1 MCARGRA
8 WERRSLLGRAG
19 LVGSPAGRL
28 VHGVCG
34 GVPLVPGEGGHQ
46 AAATA
51 GVAALPCLVLARL
64 VKYGCC
70 CPWPRG
76 APRGGQLALRGSV
89 VVVKLLHRCCDGPQY
104 GCSPVS
110 RFRLYVVTSM
120 LGLASMLEVLPL
132 TRRVSRSR
140 LLKGGATVNTTLC
153 RTHELKSGD
162 RRRPETER
170 QGLTPRPS
178 HDSRVASREFVTHR
192 VRYTGTARPNPI
204 IGTPG
209 VVTCA
214 SSLRCELHSRLQSPQ
229 VTTED
234 CPKTLLRDSSIQRP
248 G

>member
-1 MCARGRA
+1 MAHRPAGWSSGLDACPSMLRRPCGRA
-8 WERRSLLGRAG
+8 MRSKGRVDVDA
-19 LVGSPAGRL
+19 VASKP
-28 VHGVCG
+28 
-34 GVPLVPGEGGHQ
+34 
-46 AAATA
+46 
-51 GVAALPCLVLARL
+51 GVA
-64 VKYGCC
+64 KKCC
-70 CPWPRG
+70 
-76 APRGGQLALRGSV
+76 
-89 VVVKLLHRCCDGPQY
+89 
-104 GCSPVS
+104 
-110 RFRLYVVTSM
+110 
-120 LGLASMLEVLPL
+120 
-132 TRRVSRSR
+132 RSR
-140 LLKGGATVNTTLC
+140 DGSYAYVCSKGGSGVNTTLR

-170 QGLTPRPS
+170 QGLAPRPS

-234 CPKTLLRDSSIQRP
+234 CPKTLLRDSSTQRP

>member
-1 MCARGRA
+1 M
-8 WERRSLLGRAG
+8 
-19 LVGSPAGRL
+19 V
-28 VHGVCG
+28 
-34 GVPLVPGEGGHQ
+34 
-46 AAATA
+46 
-51 GVAALPCLVLARL
+51 
-64 VKYGCC
+64 
-70 CPWPRG
+70 
-76 APRGGQLALRGSV
+76 
-89 VVVKLLHRCCDGPQY
+89 QY
-104 GCSPVS
+104 GCSPGS

-140 LLKGGATVNTTLC
+140 LLKGGVTVNTTLC

-170 QGLTPRPS
+170 QGLAPRPS
-178 HDSRVASREFVTHR
+178 HDSRVAFREFVTHR
-192 VRYTGTARPNPI
+192 VRYTGTARPDPI

-234 CPKTLLRDSSIQRP
+234 CPKTLLRDSSILGDPAGSRATAADTKGNLAP
-248 G
+248 LLIRGGPLPMPMIVGRHEYVIKIR

>member
-1 MCARGRA
+1 M
-8 WERRSLLGRAG
+8 
-19 LVGSPAGRL
+19 
-28 VHGVCG
+28 
-34 GVPLVPGEGGHQ
+34 
-46 AAATA
+46 
-51 GVAALPCLVLARL
+51 
-64 VKYGCC
+64 
-70 CPWPRG
+70 
-76 APRGGQLALRGSV
+76 
-89 VVVKLLHRCCDGPQY
+89 
-104 GCSPVS
+104 
-110 RFRLYVVTSM
+110 YVVTSM

-170 QGLTPRPS
+170 QGLAPRPS
-178 HDSRVASREFVTHR
+178 HDSRVASKEFVTHR

-204 IGTPG
+204 IGAPG

-234 CPKTLLRDSSIQRP
+234 CPKKLNILSFALASDAGDTHTPVTDRWDCPPPPPALLTQDSMPRERRHLAGVNWEGGSVVLFFCALGGMFSRRP
-248 G
+248 WPSEVSY

>member
-1 MCARGRA
+1 MGAA
-8 WERRSLLGRAG
+8 ALGRE
-19 LVGSPAGRL
+19 
-28 VHGVCG
+28 
-34 GVPLVPGEGGHQ
+34 VPLEGGSWHS
-46 AAATA
+46 AVRSSWSSSSIA
-51 GVAALPCLVLARL
+51 
-64 VKYGCC
+64 
-70 CPWPRG
+70 
-76 APRGGQLALRGSV
+76 V
-89 VVVKLLHRCCDGPQY
+89 VMVQY
-104 GCSPVS
+104 GCSPGS

-132 TRRVSRSR
+132 TRRISHLR

>member
-1 MCARGRA
+1 MLRSGVAHFFFLFFFWVLWAPYRRGRM
-8 WERRSLLGRAG
+8 
-19 LVGSPAGRL
+19 
-28 VHGVCG
+28 GVDA
-34 GVPLVPGEGGHQ
+34 VASKP
-46 AAATA
+46 
-51 GVAALPCLVLARL
+51 GVA
-64 VKYGCC
+64 KKCC
-70 CPWPRG
+70 
-76 APRGGQLALRGSV
+76 
-89 VVVKLLHRCCDGPQY
+89 
-104 GCSPVS
+104 
-110 RFRLYVVTSM
+110 
-120 LGLASMLEVLPL
+120 
-132 TRRVSRSR
+132 RSR
-140 LLKGGATVNTTLC
+140 DGSYACVCSKGGGGVNTTLC

-234 CPKTLLRDSSIQRP
+234 CPKTLLRDSWCLGDLLMRAPSRRVVVP
-248 G
+248 LTYGHTATSEGGKGREA

>member
-1 MCARGRA
+1 M
-8 WERRSLLGRAG
+8 
-19 LVGSPAGRL
+19 
-28 VHGVCG
+28 
-34 GVPLVPGEGGHQ
+34 
-46 AAATA
+46 
-51 GVAALPCLVLARL
+51 
-64 VKYGCC
+64 
-70 CPWPRG
+70 
-76 APRGGQLALRGSV
+76 
-89 VVVKLLHRCCDGPQY
+89 
-104 GCSPVS
+104 
-110 RFRLYVVTSM
+110 YVVTSM

-209 VVTCA
+209 VITCA

-234 CPKTLLRDSSIQRP
+234 CPKTLLRDTTVMRALREGLGEELPSLQGRYETGYGLSDRFPIEQGLGQGCLLSPSRSKLML
-248 G
+248 

>member
-1 MCARGRA
+1 M
-8 WERRSLLGRAG
+8 
-19 LVGSPAGRL
+19 
-28 VHGVCG
+28 
-34 GVPLVPGEGGHQ
+34 
-46 AAATA
+46 
-51 GVAALPCLVLARL
+51 
-64 VKYGCC
+64 
-70 CPWPRG
+70 
-76 APRGGQLALRGSV
+76 
-89 VVVKLLHRCCDGPQY
+89 
-104 GCSPVS
+104 
-110 RFRLYVVTSM
+110 YVVTSM

-170 QGLTPRPS
+170 QGLAPRPS

-214 SSLRCELHSRLQSPQ
+214 SSLRCELHWRLQSPQ

-234 CPKTLLRDSSIQRP
+234 CPKTLLRDTGPTAQETQSTRGKNQSRP
-248 G
+248 SRNGMTRPRTPHPYTAAAYSRRSGAKQTIKNPQS